1 MSYDIVFLP
10 PSARDDWAGAMDTL
24 EIHAMMGAEATDEDL
39 AAWDRLDAAL
49 TGGDLV
55 FERVDSE
62 DARSYLGCHPTIE
75 IELRPGD
82 VRIGVPYTTDAL
94 DTVGEIL
101 PRVVRLTEEATGRVA
116 YDPQSD
122 RAYFDPDNDPTRVI
136 TCVRD
141 FLASKDEEDAHAHDR
156 GPRGLRRL
164 FGRRGAAD

>member
-1 MSYDIVFLP
+1 M
-10 PSARDDWAGAMDTL
+10 
-24 EIHAMMGAEATDEDL
+24 
-39 AAWDRLDAAL
+39 
-49 TGGDLV
+49 
-55 FERVDSE
+55 
-62 DARSYLGCHPTIE
+62 
-75 IELRPGD
+75 
-82 VRIGVPYTTDAL
+82 PYTTDAL